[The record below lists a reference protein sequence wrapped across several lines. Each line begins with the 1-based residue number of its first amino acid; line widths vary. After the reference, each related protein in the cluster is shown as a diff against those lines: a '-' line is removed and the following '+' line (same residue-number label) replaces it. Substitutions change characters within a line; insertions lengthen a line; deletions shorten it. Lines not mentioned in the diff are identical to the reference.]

1 MVQAFHPSQSIHL
14 VNAAA
19 SKQAQARSARPNWS
33 NEVDP
38 TTFSLDLP
46 NPEDLQL
53 SETDFLHQ
61 VSTAWQICDRFDLQ
75 TEIWRGRILR
85 TVRDREKQ
93 GGDGRGSGFLS
104 WLNDREISKTQAYSL
119 IELANS
125 ADTLLQDGMLQPE
138 AVNCFSKRAFIETA
152 QAAIEVQQMVCDL
165 VNEPSGE
172 AAPQITRREVRQIQD
187 EWTTMSSDLLP
198 LVVKE
203 KAASSAIPTRYL
215 TPLVRELE
223 KLPPL
228 HQTAIQDGIT
238 ANPDVDTVKQ
248 ATVEARYLAKY
259 LAAAVQVQALNH
271 SSIDLESALEE
282 ALRVGCLS
290 SAADLVNQA
299 SQLEQSV
306 IKLHAAWRRLNNLA
320 DRLYLDSGASTPNLR
335 ALLDQVA
342 PLTQDLL
349 EVDLGDPDGSFS
361 QRVRLRILPDDLNPD
376 VPA

>member
-19 SKQAQARSARPNWS
+19 SKQAKARSAQPNWS

-38 TTFSLDLP
+38 TTFNLDLP
-46 NPEDLQL
+46 NPEDLEL
-53 SETDFLHQ
+53 AEADFLQQ
-61 VSTAWQICDRFDLQ
+61 VATAWQICDRFDLQ

-93 GGDGRGSGFLS
+93 GGDGRGTGFLS

-152 QAAIEVQQMVCDL
+152 QAAPEVQQMVCDL
-165 VNEPSGE
+165 ANEPASP
-172 AAPQITRREVRQIQD
+172 ADLPQITRREVRQLRD

-198 LVVKE
+198 IVVKE

-215 TPLVRELE
+215 TPLVREME

-228 HQTAIQDGIT
+228 HQVAIQDGII
-238 ANPDVDTVKQ
+238 ASPDVDTVKQ

-259 LAAAVQVQALNH
+259 LAAAVQVQALNQ
-271 SSIDLESALEE
+271 SSLDLELALEE

-299 SQLEQSV
+299 SQLEQAV
-306 IKLHAAWRRLNNLA
+306 IKLHAAWKRLNSLA

-335 ALLDQVA
+335 LLLDQIA

-349 EVDLGDPDGSFS
+349 EVNLGDPDGSFS
-361 QRVRLRILPDDLNPD
+361 QVVRLRILPDNLPD
-376 VPA
+376 AL